1 MRQKGLALVLV
12 LWVLTLLTIMAGSFA
27 LSMRRESSIMF
38 GMKTRAE
45 AQAFAEAGIAVAE
58 LMMLEDDPL
67 KRWDADGQIY
77 EFSFDEAMIRVRI
90 LAENGKVDINRAEL
104 DLLLKLLKHATIEA
118 DMQTQVANAIIDW
131 RDQDD
136 ETREDGAEKKE
147 YQAAGLRYAPRNQ
160 AFQSLEELQM
170 VLGVD
175 AVLYEWLEPFIT
187 IESGQASV
195 DLDKASAEL
204 RYMLESEDDF
214 AAKPITGGSDAEDA
228 VPRVR
233 SFSPTEQGGEM
244 PGEFEML
251 DDEQAQPGTQASG
264 ALTIVSEAMVGEG
277 VTAGVKVLV
286 RRSDNPGEPFSVAR
300 WQPIHSKVHS
310 LFAYEMENY

>member
-27 LSMRRESSIMF
+27 LSMRRESSIML

-58 LMMLEDDPL
+58 LMMLEEDPL

-77 EFSFDEAMIRVRI
+77 EFSFDEAVIRVRI

-104 DLLLKLLKHATIEA
+104 ELLLRLLNHAPIEVGL
-118 DMQTQVANAIIDW
+118 QSRVANAIIDW

-175 AVLYEWLEPFIT
+175 AVLYDWLESFTT
-187 IESGQASV
+187 IDSGQSSV

-214 AAKPITGGSDAEDA
+214 AAKPITGKSDAENA

-233 SFSPTEQGGEM
+233 SFSPAEQDGDVQ
-244 PGEFEML
+244 
-251 DDEQAQPGTQASG
+251 DDDQAQPGTPASG

-277 VTAGVKVLV
+277 ITAGVKVLV
-286 RRSDNPGEPFSVAR
+286 RRSDNPGQPFSVAR

-310 LFAYEMENY
+310 LFAYEMEHY

>member
-38 GMKTRAE
+38 GMKTRVE

-58 LMMLEDDPL
+58 LMMLEEDPL

-77 EFSFDEAMIRVRI
+77 EFSFDEAVIRVRI

-104 DLLLKLLKHATIEA
+104 DLLLKLLRYAPIEV
-118 DMQTQVANAIIDW
+118 DMQTRVANAIIDW
-131 RDQDD
+131 RDQDED
-136 ETREDGAEKKE
+136 TREDGAEKKE

-175 AVLYEWLEPFIT
+175 AVLYDWLEPFIT
-187 IESGQASV
+187 IDSGQSSV

-214 AAKPITGGSDAEDA
+214 AAKPITGKSDAENA
-228 VPRVR
+228 VPKVR
-233 SFSPTEQGGEM
+233 SFSPTEQGGDM
-244 PGEFEML
+244 PGGGGMQ
-251 DDEQAQPGTQASG
+251 DDDQAQPGTPASG

-286 RRSDNPGEPFSVAR
+286 RRSSNPGEPFSVAR